1 MDNVDQIR
9 TRLEERKAQLSE
21 LLTRVERHARRQ
33 FDKSLEEQAIQRE
46 NEEVFTHI
54 DDSLNKELAQ
64 IEEAIVRID
73 RGIYGKCENC
83 GEAIAPKRLEAL
95 PHTHLCI
102 NCAA

>member
-9 TRLEERKAQLSE
+9 TRLEGRKSQLTE
-21 LLTRVERHARRQ
+21 LLSRVERHARRR

-54 DDSLNKELAQ
+54 DDSLNLELAQ
-64 IEEAIVRID
+64 IEEAILRLD

-83 GEAIAPKRLEAL
+83 GEAIASKRLEAL

-102 NCAA
+102 NCAS